1 MNTFFS
7 LIQRRRSIRK
17 YKSEPISVD
26 LKKKLQ
32 EVALMSPASKRSNPW
47 EFIFIENKETLE
59 KLSEC
64 KPHGAAFLKSA
75 ALAIVVI
82 ADPNKSDVWVEDT
95 SIASIYLQLAAE
107 DMGLGS
113 CWIQIH
119 KRLHSS
125 GILASDFIKNLLN
138 IPLEYEVESIIS
150 IGYKDEER
158 KEFDLT
164 KAQYERIHNEIF

>member
-1 MNTFFS
+1 
-7 LIQRRRSIRK
+7 
-17 YKSEPISVD
+17 
-26 LKKKLQ
+26 
-32 EVALMSPASKRSNPW
+32 MSPASKRSNPW

-75 ALAIVVI
+75 ALAIVI
-82 ADPNKSDVWVEDT
+82 LADPLKSDVWVEDT

-125 GILASDFIKNLLN
+125 GISASDYIKDLLK
-138 IPLEYEVESIIS
+138 IPLEYEVESIIA
-150 IGYKDEER
+150 IGYKDEIR
-158 KEFDLT
+158 QEFDLN
-164 KAQYERIHNEIF
+164 KAQIDRIHKEIF